1 MKTTGQKILMLREEK
16 QLKQSE
22 LAQAIGVTEA
32 TLSRY
37 ENDKRKPRGEIAL
50 KIAKAL
56 NVSIDYLLDDNITN
70 RFANISSNEI
80 PDTTLTEK
88 EIIDIEKEALEMIE
102 AIDNSESLKFCG
114 TTADEEDKE
123 YLKQAYQKFLMDV
136 RVYNKKKYTPNKY
149 K

>member
-22 LAQAIGVTEA
+22 LAETIGVTEA

-56 NVSIDYLLDDNITN
+56 NVSIDYLLDDNITD
-70 RFANISSNEI
+70 RFSTISNPENQNTS
-80 PDTTLTEK
+80 LTQK
-88 EIIDIEKEALEMIE
+88 EILDIEKDALEMIE

-136 RVYNKKKYTPNKY
+136 RVYNKQKYTPNKY